1 MSTAT
6 HPQTAVERPALS
18 IVKDIPEATN
28 GTVVEHQGK
37 SVRPAWLESQA
48 ARLERAKR
56 HALGNRLYV
65 PWMGRGYLAL
75 ARRWADGWRDDYPQM
90 IQSARAELK
99 ASSGKVEDESK
110 LKATVIRRR
119 ADYRRHRLIYTGK
132 TAAWGSA
139 TAVGATVGVAT
150 GGLWIDLALAVAGY
164 ATGVWQGRPGTRT
177 TSGVPLNGSVAELCA
192 GLDDETVQKA
202 VNECGFRGSIRIVQ
216 PTETSPDGSSVTI
229 FDMPGASTAAEL
241 KKKLASLAAALGRD
255 VSMVDVTKTGAEGR
269 VSLWMSDTPP
279 FDAPRPSP
287 LLDLRGP
294 LDAFDNGVPV
304 AWNKRGMPVV
314 LPINNSSFVIAGGTR
329 SGKGVGASNLVVGAA
344 MDPRINLRIVAGK
357 ENGEWNA
364 YATAGVASTYFKPS
378 PERLVALLKA
388 LVADKNRRERTLDK
402 LSKSKVTT
410 DTIGAVGGIEL
421 LIIDEVAT
429 YTRPGKP
436 MRDEILE
443 ALTDLSAVAA
453 GAGILMVL
461 ITQYPEVDV
470 LPAALAM
477 NCTTRWAMKVET
489 AAQSNAILGGGA
501 SGMGRDSS
509 KFDPPIPGLGWLVNG
524 FAGITD
530 LARSFDLDEDH
541 RGEVSELMLR
551 AAKLREKAGRL
562 AGVWDDPIEQMLAKE
577 TGLSSVAGGPNRN
590 GYPGRAVEALSPE
603 QRQQLEAVRGA
614 LAAMTH
620 FDRDEAQLDEMA
632 RFIGSGMTS
641 ARLGE
646 LLRDAGAG
654 GTVKIT
660 VPHKD
665 GRVNGYRRADIANA
679 GQFLNGS

>member
-1 MSTAT
+1 VSTAT
-6 HPQTAVERPALS
+6 QQQPAVERPTLS
-18 IVKDIPEATN
+18 IVKDAPEPVE
-28 GTVVEHQGK
+28 GTVVEHRGK
-37 SVRPAWLESQA
+37 TVRQPWIESQA

-56 HALGNRLYV
+56 HALDGRLYV
-65 PWMGRGYLAL
+65 PQVGRGYANL
-75 ARRWADGWRDDYPQM
+75 ARRWVDGLHDDYPQM
-90 IQSARAELK
+90 IQSARTALK
-99 ASSGKVEDESK
+99 DADGDVGEESK
-110 LKATVIRRR
+110 LKRTVLERR
-119 ADYRRHRLIYTGK
+119 ADYRRHKLIYSGK
-132 TAAWGSA
+132 TAAWGSV
-139 TAVGATVGVAT
+139 TTVGAAVGVAT
-150 GGLWIDLALAVAGY
+150 GGLWVDLALAAAGY
-164 ATGVWQGRPGTRT
+164 VTGVWQGRPGART
-177 TSGVPLNGSVAELCA
+177 APGTALGANEVEQGMS
-192 GLDDETVQKA
+192 LDDETIQKA

-216 PTETSPDGSSVTI
+216 PTQTSPDGSSVTV

-287 LLDLRGP
+287 LLNLHGP
-294 LDAFDNGVPV
+294 LDAFDSGVPV
-304 AWNKRGMPVV
+304 AWNKRGEAVV

-329 SGKGVGASNLVVGAA
+329 SGKGVGASNLIVGAA

-378 PERLVALLKA
+378 PDRLLALLKA
-388 LVADKNRRERTLDK
+388 LLADKNRRERTLDK

-410 DTIGAVGGIEL
+410 DTIDKVGGIEL
-421 LIIDEVAT
+421 LVIDEVAT

-436 MRDEILE
+436 LRDEILE
-443 ALTDLSAVAA
+443 ALIELSALAA

-489 AAQSNAILGGGA
+489 AGQSNAILGGGA

-530 LARSFDLDEDH
+530 LARSYDLDEDK
-541 RGEVSELMLR
+541 RGEISELMVR

-562 AGVWDDPIEQMLAKE
+562 AGHWDDPIERMLAKE
-577 TGLSSVAGGPNRN
+577 TGLSSVAGGPERN
-590 GYPGRAVEALSPE
+590 GYPGRMLSALSPE
-603 QRQQLEAVRGA
+603 QRMQLDA
-614 LAAMTH
+614 LSGCLVAMN
-620 FDRDEAQLDEMA
+620 DLGRDAAQLGEMA
-632 RFIGSGMTS
+632 ALIGGGMTP

-646 LLRDAGAG
+646 VLRAAGAG
-654 GTVKIT
+654 GVTKVVIEGA
-660 VPHKD
+660 
-665 GRVNGYRRADIANA
+665 GRVNGYQRADIKDAMDLLEGN
-679 GQFLNGS
+679 

>member
-6 HPQTAVERPALS
+6 HPQPTVERPTLS
-18 IVKDIPEATN
+18 IVKDAPETVKGA
-28 GTVVEHQGK
+28 VVEHHGK
-37 SVRPAWLESQA
+37 PVRPAWVESQQ
-48 ARLERAKR
+48 ARLERAKQ

-65 PWMGRGYLAL
+65 PWMGRGYLNL

-90 IQSARAELK
+90 IQSARAALK
-99 ASSGKVEDESK
+99 DADGDVSEESK
-110 LKATVIRRR
+110 MKSTVLERR
-119 ADYRRHRLIYTGK
+119 ADYRRHKLIYSGK

-150 GGLWIDLALAVAGY
+150 GGLWVDLALAVAGY
-164 ATGVWQGRPGTRT
+164 AAGVWQGRPGART
-177 TSGVPLNGSVAELCA
+177 ASGAVLDVGPAEL
-192 GLDDETVQKA
+192 GMSLDDETIQKA
-202 VNECGFRGSIRIVQ
+202 VNECGFRGAIRIVQ
-216 PTETSPDGSSVTI
+216 PTQTSSDGSSTTV
-229 FDMPGASTAAEL
+229 FDLHGASTAAEL

-255 VSMVDVTKTGAEGR
+255 VSMVDVTKAGAEGR
-269 VSLWMSDTPP
+269 VSLWMGDTPP
-279 FDAPRPSP
+279 FDAPRSSP
-287 LLDLRGP
+287 LLDLYGP
-294 LDAFDNGVPV
+294 LDAFDSGVPV
-304 AWNKRGMPVV
+304 AWNKRGEAVA

-329 SGKGVGASNLVVGAA
+329 SGKGVGASNLIVGAA

-364 YATAGVASTYFKPS
+364 YATAGVASTYFKPN
-378 PERLVALLKA
+378 PERLLALLKA
-388 LVADKNRRERTLDK
+388 LIADKNRRERTLDK
-402 LSKSKVTT
+402 LSKSKVTA
-410 DTIGAVGGIEL
+410 DTIDKVGGIEL
-421 LIIDEVAT
+421 LVIDEVAT

-530 LARSFDLDEDH
+530 LARSFDLDEDK
-541 RGEVSELMLR
+541 RGEISELMLR
-551 AAKLREKAGRL
+551 AAKLRDKAGRL
-562 AGVWDDPIEQMLAKE
+562 AGQWDDPIERMLAKE
-577 TGLSSVAGGPNRN
+577 TGLSSLAGGPERN
-590 GYPGRAVEALSPE
+590 GYPGRAIHGLTPE
-603 QRQQLEAVRGA
+603 QRMQADALRGC
-614 LAAMTH
+614 LAAMDH
-620 FDRDEAQLDEMA
+620 FGRDEAQIDEMA
-632 RFIGSGMTS
+632 DFIGGSMLPS
-641 ARLGE
+641 NLGH
-646 LLRDAGAG
+646 LLRTAGAG
-654 GTVKIT
+654 GTVKVT
-660 VPHKD
+660 VPHKE
-665 GRVNGYRRADIANA
+665 GRVNGYRRADIEDAA
-679 GQFLNGS
+679 QFIRGA